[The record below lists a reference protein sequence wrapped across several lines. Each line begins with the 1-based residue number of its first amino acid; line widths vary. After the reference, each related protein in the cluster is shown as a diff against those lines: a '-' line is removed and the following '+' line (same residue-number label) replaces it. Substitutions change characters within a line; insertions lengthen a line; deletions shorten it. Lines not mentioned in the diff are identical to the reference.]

1 MALGCLRT
9 GTRMAPMK
17 SKSPG
22 LFLVLVF
29 VGNGGLAQASPS
41 VSPNRWSWQD
51 SYATVDVKGNL
62 SWAPRAFVFQKT
74 DPTRYIDFEAGN
86 DANAGDNPARPWKH
100 HPWDPSATANA
111 AAASGIRTYI
121 FKRGAMYRG
130 TLRVKEPGQPGA
142 PVRLTSDPSWGKG
155 EAVLCGSERVSSWK
169 SGATHPDIPEPQK
182 VWWADLDFSPRCVW
196 RVDETGA
203 IVRIPL
209 ARTPNW
215 KVSNPDDVKS
225 EWWVW
230 DNPGKPFGNT
240 IKDARGNEMHLGIDT
255 QHIKDKPESYF
266 KGALIWPEYG
276 WVMSAPYP
284 TEVEVVDLEH
294 HGLGFGGWTGGGTGG
309 VIMRN
314 MRYYL
319 EDKPQYL
326 DDPAGEYWFEKKG
339 AGGRL
344 YLRPPADA
352 DPRTMQIEA
361 GRLSNLVDGEK
372 VEHLEVTGLTFR
384 FTQPAW
390 DITSAPW
397 NFNTQPWTYRP
408 AAFPG
413 ALRVW
418 GEGKDIRVAN
428 CRFEHVFF
436 PIRIRSLLA
445 GQHVDD
451 VRIEDNDFRYTDDGI
466 LSVSDGSGW
475 GYAQLR
481 GRLGDVRVYRNHSL
495 ETGRRPARY
504 NTGTGIEVTGAR
516 TLEIAGNI
524 IERSY
529 AQGIDVHGSKVSGS
543 WGDVPFTRLLI
554 HHNKV
559 WESMLNCN
567 DYGGIETWQGG
578 PFYVFD
584 NISYNALGY
593 RNWERYSHEDAG
605 FGHAYYLDGAFKNY
619 HFNNIAWGKAKDVDS
634 PVVNCSAFQEIISY
648 QNTFFNNTVFNYY
661 TGSRRQEPQAGRNK
675 YLGNIWC
682 GIGQFV
688 FRHADPAKTAAEGE
702 AKAVRP
708 SRERFDL
715 ASDAYGRN
723 VFYDCAQLGVL
734 EPSGRWLPS
743 FDDFQS
749 VLVTN
754 HALLTGLGTVA
765 QEPPLRDPAH
775 GDFRPAPEIARGAS
789 SATRGVSPGPFPGAR
804 VFVPWSL
811 SGVVGEWNFYR
822 PGDDPADLMDEHW
835 YMTDYF
841 VSRDTYRDRPM
852 YPLKGINLTA
862 ADYTNGPLEDWT
874 AGALNFSAAK
884 KQYAMLANAEIMK
897 PFSFRDLKKS
907 RHENARPEDCTV
919 EGESLKNPQIY
930 TGNLLVEAYFKA
942 VRGHT
947 GGVLIEKLQGAGYG
961 LGVDATGR
969 VRFTVQGPGGS
980 AAAES
985 RARVND
991 GKWHH
996 VIAELDRAIP
1006 QIAIYLDGRKEAV
1019 VRGLDASV
1027 SLANDGDLHVAG
1039 TPVGR
1044 WFDGTLDFLRVAQG
1058 TLADAQ
1064 TTIEELYAWEFD
1076 GPFLRDF
1083 AGVKPTSAQRTAGAL
1098 QGPGKN

>member
-1 MALGCLRT
+1 
-9 GTRMAPMK
+9 MK
-17 SKSPG
+17 SESLG
-22 LFLVLVF
+22 LLLVLALIPNCGF
-29 VGNGGLAQASPS
+29 SEDSPS
-41 VSPNRWSWQD
+41 ANQHHWSWQD
-51 SYATVDVKGNL
+51 SYAAVDPKGGL
-62 SWAPRAFVFQKT
+62 TWAPRPFVFQKS
-74 DPTRYIDFEAGN
+74 DPVRYIDFEGGS
-86 DANAGDNPARPWKH
+86 DANPGDAPARPWKH
-100 HPWDPSATANA
+100 HPWDPNATANA
-111 AAASGIRTYI
+111 ASASGIRTFI
-121 FKRGAMYRG
+121 FKRGATYRG
-130 TLRVKEPGQPGA
+130 ILRVKETGVSGA

-155 EAVLCGSERVSSWK
+155 EAVLCGSERVLSWK
-169 SGATHPDIPEPQK
+169 RGATHPDIPEPQL
-182 VWWADLDFSPRCVW
+182 VWWADLDFAPRCVW
-196 RVDETGA
+196 SVSQDGKILRL
-203 IVRIPL
+203 PL
-209 ARTPNW
+209 ARTPKW

-240 IKDARGNEMHLGIDT
+240 IKDDRGNEMHLGIDT
-255 QHIKDKPESYF
+255 QHIKDKPASYF

-294 HGLGFGGWTGGGTGG
+294 HGLGFGGWTGGGTGD

-326 DDPAGEYWFEKKG
+326 DDPEGEYWFEKKG

-344 YLRPPADA
+344 YLRPPGDA
-352 DPRTMQIEA
+352 DPNTMQIEA
-361 GRLSNLVDGEK
+361 GRRMNLIDGEK
-372 VEHLEVTGLTFR
+372 VEHLEITGLTFR

-397 NFNTQPWTYRP
+397 NFNTEPWTFRP
-408 AAFPG
+408 EAFPG
-413 ALRVW
+413 AVRVW
-418 GEGKDIRVAN
+418 GEGKDIRIAN
-428 CRFEHVFF
+428 CLFEHVFF
-436 PIRIRSLLA
+436 PIRIRSILA
-445 GQHVDD
+445 GQRVDD
-451 VRIEDNDFRYTDDGI
+451 VHIEDNDFRYTDDGI

-481 GRLGDVRVYRNHSL
+481 GRLGDVRIYRNHSL

-504 NTGTGIEVTGAR
+504 STGTGMEVAGAR

-529 AQGIDVHGSKVSGS
+529 GQGIDVHGSKVSGC

-593 RNWERYSHEDAG
+593 QNWERYSHDSAG

-619 HFNNIAWGKAKDVDS
+619 HFNNIAWGKAKDVES

-648 QNTFFNNTVFNYY
+648 QNTFLTTPFTITTPARAARNPRPAATSISAISGA
-661 TGSRRQEPQAGRNK
+661 GSASLSSATPTRPRPPLKAKPKPRALRENASISPPTPMAATCSTTSPKWAFLNPPVAGS
-675 YLGNIWC
+675 I
-682 GIGQFV
+682 
-688 FRHADPAKTAAEGE
+688 
-702 AKAVRP
+702 P
-708 SRERFDL
+708 SMTLSR
-715 ASDAYGRN
+715 A
-723 VFYDCAQLGVL
+723 
-734 EPSGRWLPS
+734 
-743 FDDFQS
+743 
-749 VLVTN
+749 LVAN
-754 HALLTGLGTVA
+754 DALLTDLGAVA
-765 QEPPLRDPAH
+765 RQPPLRDPAH
-775 GDFRPAPEIARGAS
+775 GDFRPAPDVTRGAK
-789 SATRGVSPGPFPGAR
+789 

-811 SGVVGEWNFYR
+811 FGVVGEWNFCR
-822 PGDDPADLMDEHW
+822 PGDDPANLMDEHW

-841 VSRDTYRDRPM
+841 VSRDTYRERPM
-852 YPLKGINLTA
+852 YALKGVHITA

-874 AGALNFSAAK
+874 AGALNFSAAR
-884 KQYAMLANAEIMK
+884 KQYAVLANAEIMK

-907 RHENARPEDCTV
+907 QHEKAQPEDCTV
-919 EGESLKNPQIY
+919 EGEALKNPQVY
-930 TGNLLVEAYFKA
+930 TGNLLIEVHFKA
-942 VRGHT
+942 APEHT
-947 GGVLIEKLQGAGYG
+947 GGVLIEKLQGAGYS
-961 LGVDATGR
+961 LALSSAGR
-969 VRFTVQGPGGS
+969 IRFSVQGPGAS
-980 AAAES
+980 AAVES
-985 RARVND
+985 RARVTD

-1006 QIAIYLDGRKEAV
+1006 QVTIYLDGRKDASA
-1019 VRGLDASV
+1019 RGIAASV
-1027 SLANDGDLHVAG
+1027 SLANDGDLYVAG
-1039 TPVGR
+1039 TPTGR
-1044 WFDGTLDFLRVAQG
+1044 WFDGTLDFLRLAQG

-1083 AGVKPTSAQRTAGAL
+1083 AGVKPAPAQRTAGAL
-1098 QGPGKN
+1098 QASLGN